1 MSMRRTL
8 VVALGALLLSSLLPI
23 TPQLSVVYSQASEP
37 AGLKPVLD
45 CVTTPD
51 DACIEEINLILSDG
65 SKRLATRTGRTT
77 RETRTYAPNSV
88 LQANWEE
95 YAFEGVRLGG
105 KAGGAF
111 IPRVFFFPQGN
122 LDCFYDPCVD
132 GNEYLE
138 FAVAATWL
146 NGPPSDTPLALP
158 FRKSNLACG
167 IKSKPSYCYE
177 PTNFNINGTFE
188 FQVRIPS
195 SFKTIAS
202 TGRGVQDFTLTRR
215 GTYINSKG
223 LTFDRITV
231 QARPLA
237 YSGYGFAG
245 ADIDEYADFESD
257 QIVVWLWGETDR
269 RVKRIG
275 RCSAIP
281 KLSVVSN
288 IFHASF
294 PMWDASEQ
302 SIYVN
307 VAGPHFKS
315 DGKVNYGTIQ
325 VKVSEALAD
334 CLWSVDISRKVEAK
348 VSITYEESGQQQ
360 TQSISSKLQGDDFIL
375 TISGMHFSSPTVK
388 VKLAQSAEKVGSTRV
403 DSATTPV
410 KEQSGVSRSPNNEIS
425 KKASVVMC
433 KKGNIVKKISST
445 KSKCPKGF
453 KKQ

>member
-1 MSMRRTL
+1 MRRVPSIT
-8 VVALGALLLSSLLPI
+8 LLLIVSSLVLIAPH
-23 TPQLSVVYSQASEP
+23 LSVTPSQATETGS
-37 AGLKPVLD
+37 LKPVLD
-45 CVTTPD
+45 CATTPD
-51 DACIEEINLILSDG
+51 EACIEEINLILSDG
-65 SKRLATRTGRTT
+65 SKRRATLTGRTSK
-77 RETRTYAPNSV
+77 ETRTYAPNSV
-88 LQANWEE
+88 LQADWQE
-95 YAFEGVRLGG
+95 YAFEGVRFGG

-111 IPRVFFFPQGN
+111 IPRIFIFPQGN
-122 LDCFYDPCVD
+122 LDCFYDPCVE

-146 NGPPSDTPLALP
+146 NGPPSNTPLALP

-167 IKSKPSYCYE
+167 IKARPSYCYE
-177 PTNFNINGTFE
+177 PTNFNIDGTFE

-202 TGRGVQDFTLTRR
+202 TGRGVQDFSLVRR

-223 LTFDRITV
+223 MALDRITV
-231 QARPLA
+231 QAKPLA
-237 YSGYGFAG
+237 YSGYGFSG
-245 ADIDEYADFESD
+245 ADIDEYGDFESD
-257 QIVVWLWGETDR
+257 KISVWLWGETDR

-275 RCSAIP
+275 QCSAIP

-294 PMWDASEQ
+294 PMWDTFEQ

-334 CLWSVDISRKVEAK
+334 CLWNVDISKKVEAK

-360 TQSISSKLQGDDFIL
+360 TQSVSSKLKGDEFIL

-388 VKLAQSAEKVGSTRV
+388 VRLAQSNDKIGTSSV
-403 DSATTPV
+403 DSATTTITD
-410 KEQSGVSRSPNNEIS
+410 QTGVSKPPADKPS
-425 KKASVVMC
+425 KKLSVVKC
-433 KKGNIVKKISST
+433 KKGNIVKKISSG
-445 KSKCPKGF
+445 KVRCPKGF
-453 KKQ
+453 RRI